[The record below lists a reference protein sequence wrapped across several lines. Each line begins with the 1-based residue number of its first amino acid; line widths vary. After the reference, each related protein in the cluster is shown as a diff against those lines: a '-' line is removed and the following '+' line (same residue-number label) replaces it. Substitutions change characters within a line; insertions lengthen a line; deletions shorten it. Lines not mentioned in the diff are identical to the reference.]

1 MDDAGRKQMEFLRR
15 IVVPRTTAVLTME
28 LQNGVVG
35 PDALL
40 PALVAAVADSGL
52 LQVAGNVC
60 RAARAVG
67 ARVVHATAEFRP
79 DGAGFAENCKIFAL
93 DARRRRQVGG
103 GLMDIGTP
111 GARLVD
117 ELDQQPVDVVVP
129 RLSGMTPFT
138 PSALDQILRNMGIT
152 TMVLVGVSLNLGIIG
167 AALTAVDLGYQ
178 VVVVRD
184 AVIGVP
190 REYGETVLNNSLS
203 MISTIVTSAQLID
216 VWSSGAG

>member
-52 LQVAGNVC
+52 LQVAGSVC

-190 REYGETVLNNSLS
+190 REYGEAVLNNSLS